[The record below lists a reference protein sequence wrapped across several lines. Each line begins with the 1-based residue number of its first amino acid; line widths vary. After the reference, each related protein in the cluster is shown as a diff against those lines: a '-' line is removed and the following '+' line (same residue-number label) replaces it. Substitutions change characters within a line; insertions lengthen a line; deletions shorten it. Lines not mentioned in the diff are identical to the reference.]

1 MAFSAKFIRAQLRFF
16 KPLMENLSLEH
27 IRQGQD
33 KIGQLMEVIHR
44 KSVNRNVIDF
54 FYDVADLYSRFSSSK
69 SRIHRRNYNLA
80 VIY

>member
-1 MAFSAKFIRAQLRFF
+1 MAFSAKFIRAQLRFL

-44 KSVNRNVIDF
+44 KSV
-54 FYDVADLYSRFSSSK
+54 SK
-69 SRIHRRNYNLA
+69 N
-80 VIY
+80 